1 MLILEQ
7 CSKSF
12 DGYQYVYS
20 HESFT
25 LGCEMKFGV
34 YVPLIA
40 DERALPLLI
49 FLSGRQANEQNFITK
64 SGMQRLASKYGF
76 IVANSDTCPHNNDWS
91 GFYID
96 SIDENSCQMFS
107 YINDEFYE
115 LLIENFNI
123 DIDRIGIFGHEMGG
137 HGALISFF
145 KRPGQ
150 YASVSA
156 FSPICNPIAC
166 SWCQPIFRK
175 YLSENEQLWKEYD
188 ACELVRNYQGPYS
201 TLPIL
206 IDQCSETDYNDSL
219 NFIQACTNASF
230 PIQYRQQI
238 GYKNDDYFLLT
249 FLEDHFKYHQNTAQT

>member
-1 MLILEQ
+1 
-7 CSKSF
+7 
-12 DGYQYVYS
+12 
-20 HESFT
+20 
-25 LGCEMKFGV
+25 
-34 YVPLIA
+34 
-40 DERALPLLI
+40 
-49 FLSGRQANEQNFITK
+49 
-64 SGMQRLASKYGF
+64 
-76 IVANSDTCPHNNDWS
+76 
-91 GFYID
+91 
-96 SIDENSCQMFS
+96 
-107 YINDEFYE
+107 
-115 LLIENFNI
+115 
-123 DIDRIGIFGHEMGG
+123 MGG

-175 YLSENEQLWKEYD
+175 YLSESEQRIQFVFYLFCFIFKIFRFLSDEQLWKEYD